1 MADDKKAAKG
11 GSNLMGTLVT
21 LAIVIIVPA
30 VLAGVAVKFVVMPLV
45 ASPADTSQEEEA
57 KKAEEEK
64 KKEETSLEGAVA
76 YDFKEAQASVIPDT
90 PDSAAPLLLYQV
102 SMACNHAG
110 TAELI
115 KSKESWFISMLAKL
129 HRNHTRAELN
139 DPYVED
145 TILRQAKQEANDL
158 LKRCGSVPEGGGGE
172 GGHGGGGAAVPEDA
186 GPPEVLEVMH
196 IKFAVVDL

>member
-1 MADDKKAAKG
+1 MADEKKAAKG
-11 GSNLMGTLVT
+11 GSNLVGTLVT
-21 LAIVIIVPA
+21 LAIVILVPA
-30 VLAGVAVKFVVMPLV
+30 VLAGVAVKFVVMPMMV
-45 ASPADTSQEEEA
+45 SPEEKAKEEEQ
-57 KKAEEEK
+57 KAEEEH
-64 KKEETSLEGAVA
+64 KEEATLAGAVA
-76 YDFKEAQASVIPDT
+76 YDFKEAQASVVPDT
-90 PDSAAPLLLYQV
+90 PDSAAPVLLYQV

-110 TAELI
+110 TVELI

-158 LKRCGSVPEGGGGE
+158 LKRCGPIPEGGGGE
-172 GGHGGGGAAVPEDA
+172 KKEGGAAIPEDA

-196 IKFAVVDL
+196 IKFAVLDL